1 MITNSNWLKLLKKE
15 TQMGKK
21 ERKNWVTYI
30 YVHNTAFLIAIA
42 ANVIHSF
49 IWIEYRNGDFYVMQ
63 ICIFGISIFCD
74 MKGCKLFPVYGVWAT
89 QIEFSFFQLE
99 RSREDISF
107 LCQLMQWV
115 GNLPFL
121 PFWCL
126 LKKKGFLPPGVIE
139 HFSSRKTSL
148 KVANRI

>member
-1 MITNSNWLKLLKKE
+1 MITNSNWLKLLKKRHKWAKKE
-15 TQMGKK
+15 GKK
-21 ERKNWVTYI
+21 LSYKHLCI
-30 YVHNTAFLIAIA
+30 TAFLIAVA

-115 GNLPFL
+115 GNLPFFAIL
-121 PFWCL
+121 VFVE
-126 LKKKGFLPPGVIE
+126 KKKGFLPPGVIE

>member
-1 MITNSNWLKLLKKE
+1 
-15 TQMGKK
+15 MGKK
-21 ERKNWVTYI
+21 EGQKLS
-30 YVHNTAFLIAIA
+30 YVHLCITAFLIAVA

-126 LKKKGFLPPGVIE
+126 LKKKKIFTTRCDWTFFLQKN
-139 HFSSRKTSL
+139 FSQGGKSDLSGSF
-148 KVANRI
+148 